1 MPQTQP
7 VSITKWQT
15 ATNPDF
21 KARIKVLLIGS
32 CIDIIGEDPANKS
45 TAYIEKRHSLAV
57 QILNNPEFFIE
68 RFAFAVVSYNS
79 SIITTESSDSDIQW
93 TVNTVFSDIA
103 GVTYAESQAVNP

>member
-7 VSITKWQT
+7 TSIRKWQI
-15 ATNPDF
+15 ATSPDF

-45 TAYIEKRHSLAV
+45 SAYIEKRHSLAV
-57 QILNNPEFFIE
+57 QILNSPEFFIE

-93 TVNTVFSDIA
+93 TINTVFSDIA